1 MPAEV
6 EVDFTFA
13 RMRIRM
19 ALFVCVT
26 IGAQLFLGCASAPRQ
41 VAVSEM
47 RTSMGLDPVD
57 VVEVATQMAESIL
70 ASSVLRSR
78 GSDGRSVI
86 AFSTFRN
93 NTTLEGF
100 DPNLIF
106 NRVSVILNRTGT
118 AYVHGTEDPLVGKN
132 RARLAEVNREID
144 AKNELLEF
152 TGSNQRIPKHV
163 TPSAPNY
170 SIGIELIESP
180 SQVGNTVQVSFQI
193 HMTVTDV
200 QRGVVAWED
209 VRDVSKRYR

>member
-1 MPAEV
+1 MLAESEGV
-6 EVDFTFA
+6 LNFA
-13 RMRIRM
+13 RMLTRK
-19 ALFVCVT
+19 ALFICFT
-26 IGAQLFLGCASAPRQ
+26 IGGHLLMGCASAPRQ
-41 VAVSEM
+41 VAISEM

-57 VVEVATQMAESIL
+57 VVDVATQMAESML
-70 ASSVLRSR
+70 ATNVFRSR
-78 GSDGRSVI
+78 GSDGRSVV

-93 NTTLEGF
+93 NTSLEGF

-118 AYVHGTEDPLVGKN
+118 AYVHGAEDPLVGKN
-132 RARLAEVNREID
+132 RARLAAANREIE

-152 TGSNQRIPKHV
+152 TGSKQRIPKHA
-163 TPSAPNY
+163 TSSAPNY
-170 SIGIELIESP
+170 SIGIELIEAP